1 MSDHEPQGLRDLAER
16 IAVEAATLVRERRV
30 AGVTVADTKSSVV
43 DVVTEA
49 DRAAEELVRQRLA
62 ELRRDDAV
70 LGEEGEDR
78 AGTTGVRWV
87 VDPIDGTVNYL
98 YGLPEYAV
106 SLAAEVDGEVV
117 AGVVVNAATGAVYA
131 AARGHGATRDGV
143 PLRVRTTVPLAQRL
157 VLTGFGYRPEVRAH
171 QGAGVA
177 RLLPRVRDIRRMGS
191 CALDLCHVAE
201 GTADAYVEEGPQP
214 WDWAAG
220 SLVAR
225 EAGARFALLPGMPSE
240 HLAPIAGDLTG
251 TGGWPD
257 RAVVTA
263 APEGGWAD
271 FVTALVETGLVAP
284 EAADFPL
291 PDGE

>member
-1 MSDHEPQGLRDLAER
+1 MTGHDPQELRDLAR
-16 IAVEAATLVRERRV
+16 QVAGEAAALVQERRAGGV
-30 AGVTVADTKSSVV
+30 AVAATKSSVV

-49 DRAAEELVRQRLA
+49 DRASEALVRRRLG
-62 ELRRDDAV
+62 ELRPDDTV

-78 AGTTGVRWV
+78 AGSSGVRWV

-117 AGVVVNAATGAVYA
+117 AGVVVNAATGVVYE
-131 AARGHGATRDGV
+131 AARGHGATRDGL
-143 PLRVRTTVPLAQRL
+143 PLAVRTTVPLVQRL

-171 QGAGVA
+171 QAACVA

-201 GTADAYVEEGPQP
+201 GSADGYAEEGPQR

-220 SLVAR
+220 SLVAT
-225 EAGARFALLPGMPSE
+225 EAGARFGLLTAVPSE
-240 HLAPIAGDLTG
+240 HSAASAQAPGEPA
-251 TGGWPD
+251 
-257 RAVVTA
+257 RRVVVA
-263 APEGGWAD
+263 APEDGWDD
-271 FVTALVETGLVAP
+271 FVRALA
-284 EAADFPL
+284 EAGFVPADVV
-291 PDGE
+291 